1 MCFFLII
8 RKMMIFPINFIGIK
22 IPLDRNSLF
31 MQNERSYIFKA
42 YEFLKS
48 IKYCSREKILSI
60 FNLLKNNKAKIIFS
74 HLFLKLVSFLKK
86 LLAKFTQWK
95 SASLILHFL
104 CKLVD
109 IFLMLSKF
117 ILIIREAHIFNK
129 LRAKSLNY

>member
-8 RKMMIFPINFIGIK
+8 RKMMIFPINFIGIQ
-22 IPLDRNSLF
+22 IPLDWNSLF
-31 MQNERSYIFKA
+31 IQNERSYIFKA

-60 FNLLKNNKAKIIFS
+60 FNLLKYNKAKIISS

-86 LLAKFTQWK
+86 LLAKFTKWK
-95 SASLILHFL
+95 SASLVLHFL

-109 IFLMLSKF
+109 IYLMLSKF
-117 ILIIREAHIFNK
+117 ILIIREADIFNK
-129 LRAKSLNY
+129 LRSKSLNF